1 MPKFTTKLLERSLAA
16 EGTMSFF
23 FERPANFNFTAGQFF
38 TVILPNPPH
47 TDEKG
52 NRRTFTIA
60 SPPQETARLQVTTRM
75 TGSALKRSL
84 AEVPL
89 GTPIDLLGPSG
100 NFTLHAEATI
110 PAVFIAGGIGIT
122 PFRSMLLDAAARN
135 LSHPITLIYSNRN
148 LEGSAFH
155 EELQQLATA
164 HKNFNYV
171 PTLTQADKSS
181 RPWNGE
187 RRYVTA
193 EFLRDRVGDPG
204 KPIFY
209 LVGPPGL
216 VTALTKTVAEA
227 GVDAA
232 RVRSEE
238 FDGY

>member
-1 MPKFTTKLLERSLAA
+1 MPKFTTKLLEHSFAA

-23 FERPANFNFTAGQFF
+23 FERPANFNFMAGQFF

-60 SPPQETARLQVTTRM
+60 SSPQETAHLQMTTRM

-84 AEVPL
+84 AEIAL
-89 GTPIDLLGPSG
+89 GAPVDLLGPSG
-100 NFTLHAEATI
+100 NFTLHADATI

-122 PFRSMLLDAAARN
+122 PFRSMVRDAAARN
-135 LSHPITLIYSNRN
+135 LSHQITLIYSNRN
-148 LEGSAFH
+148 LEGLAFH
-155 EELQQLATA
+155 DELQQLAAT

-171 PTLTQADKSS
+171 PTLTQADKSP

-187 RRYVTA
+187 RRYVNA
-193 EFLRDRVGDPG
+193 DFLRDHVGDLG

-232 RVRSEE
+232 RIRSEE